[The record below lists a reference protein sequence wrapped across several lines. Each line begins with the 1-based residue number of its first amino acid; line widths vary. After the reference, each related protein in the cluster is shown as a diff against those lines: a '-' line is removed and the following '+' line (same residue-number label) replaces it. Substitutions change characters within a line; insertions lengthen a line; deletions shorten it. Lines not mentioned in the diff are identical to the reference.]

1 MLPLRIYNNKAVIGN
16 LGIPIHLG
24 SNEKLTLDC
33 ICLAQFRSALLT
45 TLSAIEEVLLL
56 TSYQTMS
63 TRNKIGATHHTEGNS
78 RYKLF
83 DKSWC
88 VWWLDWLEGLFIL
101 VNLDIDQGRKTL
113 LEFTRTHVK
122 DSRGDLLKYYCEA
135 TWILWLGTSAVSYH
149 P

>member
-63 TRNKIGATHHTEGNS
+63 TRNKIGAAHHTEGNS
-78 RYKLF
+78 QDTSCL
-83 DKSWC
+83 
-88 VWWLDWLEGLFIL
+88 
-101 VNLDIDQGRKTL
+101 
-113 LEFTRTHVK
+113 TRASVYGGWTGWK
-122 DSRGDLLKYYCEA
+122 DCSF
-135 TWILWLGTSAVSYH
+135 
-149 P
+149 